1 MDPSEFSTGGRPSPR
16 KELQLQGPRP
26 APLKVSKDSHKIKKP
41 PVAPQQLHNHNQPPP
56 PHFQPTVENEQRQPV
71 VIYAVSPKVIH
82 TTVNDFMNLVQRL
95 TGRSPRPGSTPTA
108 AGDVSPAARL
118 ASVEK
123 TSPSERERERQ
134 QRVGYDAAEGLME
147 ILEGTSFETGQIPGI
162 LSPEPGTLPQVSL
175 PGLFSPAPDP
185 FLNGNNM
192 FLPSPSFL
200 ISSPLISPSLP
211 SYDLFNTFFDF

>member
-1 MDPSEFSTGGRPSPR
+1 MDPQDFSTGGRPSPR
-16 KELQLQGPRP
+16 RELQGPRP

-41 PVAPQQLHNHNQPPP
+41 PVAPQLHHLNHPAP
-56 PHFQPTVENEQRQPV
+56 PHLQPTVDNEYRQPV

-95 TGRSPRPGSTPTA
+95 TGRSPRPGNTPTA
-108 AGDVSPAARL
+108 AGDLSPAARL
-118 ASVEK
+118 ASMEK
-123 TSPSERERERQ
+123 ASPSEREKERQ
-134 QRVGYDAAEGLME
+134 QRVGSDFAEDLME
-147 ILEGTSFETGQIPGI
+147 ILEGTSFEMGQNPGI
-162 LSPEPGTLPQVSL
+162 LSPAPGTLPPVSL

-200 ISSPLISPSLP
+200 LSSPLISPSIP